1 MNTIE
6 CTKAIQQAVNKLG
19 SGFMMDGAT
28 FARAP
33 EIGLDPG
40 LGFYV
45 LGRFGALGNARPEVV
60 VSAAVFLAP
69 GAAASYWG
77 DAAAKADPL
86 QAAALFYECAANW
99 GRARLAGVAGL
110 ERCNELAAKVV
121 DAASPIGAPLVAA
134 LRALPRV
141 DDAAGLA
148 VQLGFCM
155 RELRMARHGIA
166 VLADGLSPLE
176 AILSGG
182 GGEGNA
188 QMFGWQPPFADVSD
202 LAGRRAAVEAHTDA
216 LHAKDLEV
224 LTDAERDELATGY
237 AAAFAAVS

>member
-45 LGRFGALGNARPEVV
+45 LGRFGALGNARSEVV
-60 VSAAVFLAP
+60 VSAAVFMAP
-69 GAAASYWG
+69 GAVATYWG
-77 DAAAKADPL
+77 DAVAKADPSK
-86 QAAALFYECAANW
+86 AADLFYECAANW
-99 GRARLAGVAGL
+99 GRAKLAGVAGL
-110 ERCNELAAKVV
+110 DRLNELAATVV

-134 LRALPRV
+134 LRSLPRV
-141 DDAAGLA
+141 TDAAGLA

-155 RELRMARHGIA
+155 RELRMARHGVA
-166 VLADGLSPLE
+166 VLADGMSPLE

-188 QMFGWQPPFADVSD
+188 QMFGWQPPFPDVTGI
-202 LAGRRAAVEAHTDA
+202 AERRAAVEAHTDA
-216 LHAKDLEV
+216 LHARDLAV
-224 LTDAERDELATGY
+224 LSDAERAELAAGY
-237 AAAFAAVS
+237 AAAFAAVN

>member
-33 EIGLDPG
+33 ELGLDPG

-45 LGRFGALGNARPEVV
+45 IGRFGAMGNARAEVV
-60 VSAAVFLAP
+60 VSAAAFMSP
-69 GAAASYWG
+69 GIANLWN
-77 DAAAKADPL
+77 DAVGKADPL
-86 QAAALFYECAANW
+86 KAAELFYECAADW
-99 GRARLAGVAGL
+99 GRGKLAAVTGLDRL
-110 ERCNELAAKVV
+110 NELAAKVV
-121 DAASPIGAPLVAA
+121 DNASSIGAPLVAA
-134 LRALPRV
+134 LRTMARAE
-141 DDAAGLA
+141 DAAGRC

-155 RELRMARHGIA
+155 RELRMARHSVA
-166 VLADGLSPLE
+166 VLADGMSSVE

-182 GGEGNA
+182 GGEANA
-188 QMFGWQPPFADVSD
+188 QMFGWQPPFPDVSD
-202 LAGRRAAVEAHTDA
+202 LSARRDAIEAHTDA
-216 LHAKDLEV
+216 LHAVDLAV
-224 LTDAERDELATGY
+224 LTDAERAELAAGY